1 MLIKTIDEAIALFK
15 QHAIIQ
21 CESTENGNYKL
32 GNKSYDKI
40 IRCISFIEKNNKL
53 EMLFSFLDDENMYI
67 RYWAACALLHTKEKE
82 AIKVLKAIKRS
93 KSGLISLNSE
103 MTISEFKKGNI

>member
-1 MLIKTIDEAIALFK
+1 
-15 QHAIIQ
+15 
-21 CESTENGNYKL
+21 
-32 GNKSYDKI
+32 
-40 IRCISFIEKNNKL
+40 
-53 EMLFSFLDDENMYI
+53 MLFSFLNAENMYI

-103 MTISEFKKGNI
+103 MAISEFKKGNI